1 MENIKDLIYEIRGKQ
16 VMLDSDVGRL
26 YNYNTKRINEI
37 VKRNKERFPGD
48 FYFQLNEVEYF
59 SLKSQTVTSDLE
71 EKTPANIETLFID
84 DMRSQFA
91 TASTEKRN
99 ARYLPYVFTEKGIV
113 MLAGLLKNNVAI
125 TVSLNI
131 VEAFVKMRAFINNNK
146 NLFER
151 VISIENK
158 IDDKFLNY
166 DSKFEEIFNELQRDI
181 GFKQK
186 IFYDGQIYDAYS
198 LIIDIIKKAEK
209 EIVIIDNYVNKDV
222 LDMLSNKKN
231 GVKVII
237 KSSNKLSDLD
247 INKFNEQYPL
257 LESIKSN
264 KYHDRFIIIDSIE
277 IYHLGASLKDAGKKC
292 FAISKLEDNYFI
304 ENIKG

>member
-1 MENIKDLIYEIRGKQ
+1 
-16 VMLDSDVGRL
+16 
-26 YNYNTKRINEI
+26 
-37 VKRNKERFPGD
+37 
-48 FYFQLNEVEYF
+48 
-59 SLKSQTVTSDLE
+59 
-71 EKTPANIETLFID
+71 
-84 DMRSQFA
+84 MRSQFA

-198 LIIDIIKKAEK
+198 LIVDIIKKAEK

-231 GVKVII
+231 GVKVTII
-237 KSSNKLSDLD
+237 TSNELNDLD
-247 INKFNEQYPL
+247 TNKFNEQYSL
-257 LESIKSN
+257 LEVVKSN

-292 FAISKLEDNYFI
+292 FAISKIEDKGFI
-304 ENIKG
+304 KSIKD